1 MTSMSSKTE
10 QKGDWLSYRPALEL
24 TLARCQPL
32 PVETVDLTDSLGRA
46 LAETVKARV
55 DHPPWDNSAMDG
67 FAVQQGDVRGATPE
81 SPVRLPVVE
90 EVPAGAFPSGPLVSG
105 TAVRVMTGAPVPAG
119 ATGVVRIE
127 HTDRGTNGHVEIRQD
142 SDAARNIRGQGE
154 DIRRGQTLAAEGDEI
169 SAPVLGLLAMN
180 GMQEVQVRCRPRIGV
195 LSNGNELAD
204 FSDFGDVLEGR
215 KIMNS
220 NMHALAAQLREFGAD
235 PVPLGIARDTTE
247 SVTEKLRLAEGCD
260 GIVSTAGVSVGDHDC
275 VQDALVA
282 LGMDQLFWRVRIR
295 PGSPITFG
303 VLGGKPFWGLPG
315 NPVSA
320 MVTCELFV
328 RPAVR
333 KMTGHS
339 RLERPRRRVRLAES
353 IRSTRRLAQYYR
365 VTVAES
371 AGDDLPTASLT
382 GPQGSG
388 ILSSMAAADGLL
400 VVPEGTAELPEG
412 AVAEFLPFR

>member
-1 MTSMSSKTE
+1 MTEAAE
-10 QKGDWLSYRPALEL
+10 QKGDWLSYRPALEMS
-24 TLARCQPL
+24 LARCQPL
-32 PVETVDLTDSLGRA
+32 PNETVDLTNSLGRA
-46 LAETVKARV
+46 LAETADARI

-67 FAVQQGDVRGATPE
+67 FAVRQGDVRGATPD
-81 SPVRLPVVE
+81 SPITLPVVE
-90 EVPAGAFPSGPLVSG
+90 EVPAGTFPSGPLEPG
-105 TAVRVMTGAPVPAG
+105 TAVRVMTGAPVPDG

-127 HTDRGTNGHVEIRQD
+127 HTDGGVNGHVEIRQD
-142 SDAARNIRGQGE
+142 SDAARNIRGRGE
-154 DIRRGQTLAAEGDEI
+154 DIRRGQSVAVAGDEI
-169 SAPVLGLLAMN
+169 TAPVLGLLAMN
-180 GMQEVQVRCRPRIGV
+180 GMQEVSVGRRPRIGV
-195 LSNGNELAD
+195 LSNGDELAD
-204 FSDFGDVLEGR
+204 FGDFGDVLAGR

-220 NMHALAAQLREFGAD
+220 NMYALVAQLREFGAD
-235 PVPLGIARDTTE
+235 PVPLGIARDTSE
-247 SVTEKLRLAEGCD
+247 SVMEKLRLVDGFD

-275 VQDALVA
+275 IRDALVA
-282 LGMDQLFWRVRIR
+282 LGMEQLFWRVRIR

-303 VLGGKPFWGLPG
+303 VLAGKPFWGLPG

-333 KMTGHS
+333 KMTGHA
-339 RLERPRRRVRLAES
+339 RIERRRRRVRLAQP
-353 IRSTRRLAQYYR
+353 IRSTPRLAQYYR

-371 AGDDLPTASLT
+371 TGHELPAASLT

-400 VVPEGTAELPEG
+400 VVPEGTAELPAG

>member
-1 MTSMSSKTE
+1 
-10 QKGDWLSYRPALEL
+10 
-24 TLARCQPL
+24 
-32 PVETVDLTDSLGRA
+32 
-46 LAETVKARV
+46 
-55 DHPPWDNSAMDG
+55 
-67 FAVQQGDVRGATPE
+67 
-81 SPVRLPVVE
+81 
-90 EVPAGAFPSGPLVSG
+90 
-105 TAVRVMTGAPVPAG
+105 
-119 ATGVVRIE
+119 
-127 HTDRGTNGHVEIRQD
+127 
-142 SDAARNIRGQGE
+142 
-154 DIRRGQTLAAEGDEI
+154 
-169 SAPVLGLLAMN
+169 MN